1 MLVDRR
7 DQCASFEPLVIYFGP
22 GPPPA
27 GQPELTELVVGGPKT
42 WSKTILEKMPARTQP
57 EKR

>member
-1 MLVDRR
+1 MDRR
-7 DQCASFEPLVIYFGP
+7 DQCASFEPLVIYFDP

-42 WSKTILEKMPARTQP
+42 CSKTILEKMPARTQP
-57 EKR
+57 KKG